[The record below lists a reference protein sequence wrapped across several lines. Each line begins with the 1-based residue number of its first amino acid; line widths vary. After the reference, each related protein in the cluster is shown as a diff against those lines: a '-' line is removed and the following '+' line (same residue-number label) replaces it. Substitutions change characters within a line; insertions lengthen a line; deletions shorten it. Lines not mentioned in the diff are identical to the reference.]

1 VAPRP
6 CQWRP
11 VRWWSGP
18 PAGNDGFRA
27 AVVVLSS
34 SHASQPTPV
43 WARERA
49 YQLTARRTIVGIRS
63 GMLTF
68 VQFLEELTQQEVA
81 ICPAEV
87 QRMVDRYGQ
96 KTLHMGNLQENGSL
110 TVPVDCIV
118 EAAQSLGNRTL
129 TEAVEGLRSE
139 QVVPMLE
146 SVESLVERVAEAR
159 KRKLSR
165 LIDVFQSTPD
175 GVKAH
180 QQWKEIEKMIFGVDF
195 DAAH

>member
-1 VAPRP
+1 
-6 CQWRP
+6 
-11 VRWWSGP
+11 
-18 PAGNDGFRA
+18 
-27 AVVVLSS
+27 
-34 SHASQPTPV
+34 
-43 WARERA
+43 
-49 YQLTARRTIVGIRS
+49 
-63 GMLTF
+63 MLTF

-81 ICPAEV
+81 LSPAGV

-96 KTLHMGNLQENGSL
+96 KTLHMGNLQEDGSL

-118 EAAQSLGNRTL
+118 EAVQSLGNRTL

-159 KRKLSR
+159 KRKLSK
-165 LIDVFQSTPD
+165 LIDEFQSTPD
-175 GVKAH
+175 DVKAH
-180 QQWKEIEKMIFGVDF
+180 QRWKQIEKMIFGVDF

>member
-1 VAPRP
+1 
-6 CQWRP
+6 
-11 VRWWSGP
+11 
-18 PAGNDGFRA
+18 
-27 AVVVLSS
+27 
-34 SHASQPTPV
+34 
-43 WARERA
+43 
-49 YQLTARRTIVGIRS
+49 
-63 GMLTF
+63 
-68 VQFLEELTQQEVA
+68 
-81 ICPAEV
+81 
-87 QRMVDRYGQ
+87 MVDRYGQ
-96 KTLHMGNLQENGSL
+96 KTLHMGNLQEDGSL

-118 EAAQSLGNRTL
+118 EAVQFLGNRTL

-165 LIDVFQSTPD
+165 MIDEFQSTPD
-175 GVKAH
+175 DVKAH

>member
-1 VAPRP
+1 
-6 CQWRP
+6 
-11 VRWWSGP
+11 
-18 PAGNDGFRA
+18 
-27 AVVVLSS
+27 
-34 SHASQPTPV
+34 
-43 WARERA
+43 
-49 YQLTARRTIVGIRS
+49 
-63 GMLTF
+63 MLTF
-68 VQFLEELTQQEVA
+68 VQFLEELTQQEA
-81 ICPAEV
+81 ALSAAEV

-96 KTLHMGNLQENGSL
+96 RTLHMGNLQEDGSL

-118 EAAQSLGNRTL
+118 EAVQSLGNRTL

-146 SVESLVERVAEAR
+146 LVESLVERVAEAR

-165 LIDVFQSTPD
+165 MIDEFQSTPD
-175 GVKAH
+175 DVKAH